1 MWHVVLARPPKR
13 LKPKC
18 RLASP
23 GVVGARARDVALSVT
38 LHRAQARSYE
48 AGYRN
53 RIRRDTGKAI
63 TRLIPI
69 GM

>member
-1 MWHVVLARPPKR
+1 MRE
-13 LKPKC
+13 
-18 RLASP
+18 
-23 GVVGARARDVALSVT
+23 VAFSVT
-38 LHRAQARSYE
+38 PHRAQARSYE

-53 RIRRDTGKAI
+53 RVRRDTGNAI

>member
-1 MWHVVLARPPKR
+1 SVMSRVTLA
-13 LKPKC
+13 KPISTPC
-18 RLASP
+18 SRTGSITTLD
-23 GVVGARARDVALSVT
+23 ARDAAFSVT

-48 AGYRN
+48 AGHRN

-63 TRLIPI
+63 ARLIPI

>member
-1 MWHVVLARPPKR
+1 MTNQMWHVVLARPPKR
-13 LKPKC
+13 LKPK
-18 RLASP
+18 
-23 GVVGARARDVALSVT
+23 SVT

-53 RIRRDTGKAI
+53 RIRRDTGNAI